1 MLVVNPKA
9 TATTRKG
16 RDILVR
22 ALGQQ
27 ARVEMVETG
36 ARGDATTLAQQAAD
50 KNIDLIV
57 ALGGD
62 GTVNEVV
69 NGLLSEGVHED
80 LPMLAA
86 VPGGSGNVFTRAL
99 GLSRNP
105 IEATSQILDALRAGR
120 SRWVGLGRA
129 DERWFTFAAGLGLD
143 AEVVRRVEMH
153 RQHGRSA
160 SPGLYVRSAL
170 RQFFAETERKHPAL
184 TLDRPGEK
192 SLSGL
197 YFGIVS
203 NTSPWTYL
211 GTRPVNP
218 SPQAAF
224 DAGLDLFAMTSMR
237 SGAVLHQVVR
247 SLRCAPV
254 KHARH
259 VVGLHDQAEMTFT
272 VGAGGTADAP
282 VALQLDGDYVG
293 EVQPGDSVRFISV
306 AQSLRVVV

>member
-9 TATTRKG
+9 TATTKRG
-16 RDILVR
+16 RDILLR

-36 ARGDATTLAQQAAD
+36 APGDAMDLGRQALD
-50 KNIDLIV
+50 KNIDLVV

-69 NGLLSEGVHED
+69 NGLLRDGIHDD

-129 DERWFTFAAGLGLD
+129 DERWFTFAGGLGLD
-143 AEVVRRVEMH
+143 AEVVHVVETRRAQGH
-153 RQHGRSA
+153 SA
-160 SPGLYVRSAL
+160 TPGLYVRSAL
-170 RQFFAETERKHPAL
+170 RQFAVHTDRKHPAI
-184 TLDRPGEK
+184 TLHRPGHEPRA
-192 SLSGL
+192 GL
-197 YFGIVS
+197 YFAIVS

-218 SPQAAF
+218 SPRAAF

-237 SGAVLHQVVR
+237 TVPVLRQVAR
-247 SLRCAPV
+247 SLRCARL
-254 KHARH
+254 KRGRSAI
-259 VVGLHDQAEMTFT
+259 GLHDQAEMTFS
-272 VGAGGTADAP
+272 VGPDDAP

-293 EVQPGDSVRFISV
+293 PIKPGSSVRFISV
-306 AQSLRVVV
+306 ARSLRVVA